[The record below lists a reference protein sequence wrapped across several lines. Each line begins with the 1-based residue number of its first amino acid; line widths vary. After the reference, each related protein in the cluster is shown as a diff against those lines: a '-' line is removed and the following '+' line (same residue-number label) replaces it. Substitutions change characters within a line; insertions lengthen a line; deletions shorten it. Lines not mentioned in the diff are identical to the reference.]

1 MLFQCPIIGGGPY
14 NFYFKN
20 PHFADIDVLAIILS
34 LQLYVYVRC
43 PFCRFT
49 YISLTS
55 ELFPDMARSIQSET
69 LSSIY

>member
-34 LQLYVYVRC
+34 LQLY
-43 PFCRFT
+43 
-49 YISLTS
+49 SL
-55 ELFPDMARSIQSET
+55 R
-69 LSSIY
+69 